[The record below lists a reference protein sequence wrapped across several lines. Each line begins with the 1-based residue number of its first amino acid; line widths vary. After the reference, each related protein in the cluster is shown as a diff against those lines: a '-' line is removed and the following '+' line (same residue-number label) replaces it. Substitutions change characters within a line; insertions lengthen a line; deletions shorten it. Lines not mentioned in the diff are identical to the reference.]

1 MIGGLDI
8 ATLRHLVTGPGT
20 DSRQWV
26 SYGTVADPGE
36 GNDPIEFDEDEYHQP
51 LIEVILQPSSV
62 GVRCRVAM
70 GVAGDGEGEWYPFI
84 KGDEVIVVLPQGD
97 EKAGPVIVGR
107 LANSLDKFPTRVSGT
122 DTKGNKLGFR
132 RMVAP
137 YVIETAGG
145 YTVRHATTGAF
156 FAITKTGEVQLANG
170 EGAVLHFG
178 ADSVGMQNAEGTGVM
193 QIAAGSGNI
202 TLQAGSSGD
211 AAVLKVIS
219 GGVSLFA
226 GNTALQLTGGGSP
239 PVQHNI
245 SLEQVC
251 ALITHVLV
259 MHSTMQVPAVL
270 AGTGVAPGLPLVG
283 TAVAV
288 PILPQQAEAMVAA
301 ALPLAAAYP
310 LTVAGTAIP
319 AALQVPQSPL
329 SGSFGVGSPFVQVG

>member
-178 ADSVGMQNAEGTGVM
+178 ADSVGMQNADGTGVI
-193 QIAAGSGNI
+193 QISEGSGDVLLQAGGGGDAAILKLVAGGDSLIAAAGS
-202 TLQAGSSGD
+202 
-211 AAVLKVIS
+211 
-219 GGVSLFA
+219 
-226 GNTALQLTGGGSP
+226 LQLTGGGGP

-245 SLEQVC
+245 SLEQVVTILT
-251 ALITHVLV
+251 ALV
-259 MHSTMQVPAVL
+259 
-270 AGTGVAPGLPLVG
+270 GVLPLGVLPPMGPAAAEPIVG
-283 TAVAV
+283 AVVTTAS
-288 PILPQQAEAMVAA
+288 
-301 ALPLAAAYP
+301 ALPLTTSQTLIATALAAPQAP
-310 LTVAGTAIP
+310 LTG
-319 AALQVPQSPL
+319 L
-329 SGSFGVGSPFVQVG
+329 FGVGSPYVLVG